1 MYVWKYAGNLIQK
14 WLCRGQVRSY
24 CNQATPPLLGCHTT
38 SPTFCLLREG
48 GTLLGY
54 TSPANERM
62 LETSAVQKSR
72 TRIWSAQPW
81 RSRGTRTS
89 RGSWPTTI
97 GESHI
102 RCGFTLT
109 RGASAVNWL
118 IRWGQDR
125 SDGRGDAQPAPCP
138 PLQPRPGAP
147 RRLPAAS
154 STGQVP
160 GRPIVQPGPPVPER
174 VAPLTVATA
183 MSAWHRGARSTA
195 S

>member
-14 WLCRGQVRSY
+14 WLRRGQVRSY
-24 CNQATPPLLGCHTT
+24 CNQATPPLLGCHIT

-62 LETSAVQKSR
+62 LETSAMQKSR

-89 RGSWPTTI
+89 RGSWPATI
-97 GESHI
+97 AGSHI
-102 RCGFTLT
+102 RCRFTLT
-109 RGASAVNWL
+109 CGASAVNWL

-125 SDGRGDAQPAPCP
+125 SDGWGDAQPAPCP
-138 PLQPRPGAP
+138 PLQPR
-147 RRLPAAS
+147 RTAAS
-154 STGQVP
+154 AGNLFHRTGV
-160 GRPIVQPGPPVPER
+160 READCSAVRTVPER